1 MQLGTKSVSS
11 IGKTLMFGSVVKVR
25 VRFRQVVIVVRV
37 RVSVQEI
44 NTSLCKYPKSYLSK
58 PVYVCVCMLMTS

>member
-1 MQLGTKSVSS
+1 
-11 IGKTLMFGSVVKVR
+11 MFGSVVKVR

-58 PVYVCVCMLMTS
+58 PVCVCVCVCVYVDDKLKQVAPFPVE